1 MTGQP
6 SGSPIASTG
15 ASRNA
20 STIASTDSLR
30 DKIQSFLKVSLSHL
44 PPEVCFIRQDEE
56 DGYKRI
62 LLRYQAPDG
71 EQIEAFLF
79 QPMSGEPSGAVLA
92 LHQHNSQ
99 WTIGKSEIA
108 GLTGD
113 PLQAFGPALARRGIT
128 VLAPDLVGFES
139 RMKSDGGGA
148 TLAPS
153 LGKEHSSPEGWLQ
166 YYNHMAHRLVHG
178 DLLMTKL
185 LTDCAAALAVLQDQT
200 KSSHLG
206 VVGHSFGGI
215 VTLFLAALDTRVAFS
230 CTSGAVCSYRYK
242 LAAGTGL
249 DMSLVIPGFA
259 GHFDFDDLLRCVA
272 PRRIFV
278 VSSTADPYS
287 GDAEDM
293 VTNALPAFETQ
304 GRADHLQHLR
314 VAGQH
319 ALDRQRFEA
328 ISNWIAIEAACS

>member
-6 SGSPIASTG
+6 SGSPIAST
-15 ASRNA
+15 
-20 STIASTDSLR
+20 DSLR
-30 DKIQSFLKVSLSHL
+30 DRIQSFLKVSLSH
-44 PPEVCFIRQDEE
+44 PPPQACFIRQDEE

-62 LLRYQAPDG
+62 LLRYLAPDG
-71 EQIEAFLF
+71 ERIEAFLF
-79 QPMSGEPSGAVLA
+79 QPTNLQPTNLQSTNGEPSGAVLA
-92 LHQHNSQ
+92 LHQHHSQ
-99 WTIGKSEIA
+99 WAIGKSEIA

-139 RMKSDGGGA
+139 RMKSAGREA
-148 TLAPS
+148 TLARS
-153 LGKEHSSPEGWLQ
+153 LEKEHSSPEGWLQ

-185 LTDCAAALAVLQDQT
+185 LTDCSAALAVLQDQT

-249 DMSLVIPGFA
+249 EMSLVIPGFA

-272 PRRIFV
+272 PRRIFM

-293 VTNALPAFETQ
+293 VKNALPVFETQ

-328 ISNWIAIEAACS
+328 ISNWIAIEATGS